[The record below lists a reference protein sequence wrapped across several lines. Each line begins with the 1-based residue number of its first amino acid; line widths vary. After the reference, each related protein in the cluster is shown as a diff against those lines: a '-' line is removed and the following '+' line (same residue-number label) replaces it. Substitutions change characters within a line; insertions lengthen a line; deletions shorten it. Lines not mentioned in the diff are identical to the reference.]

1 MSKENSIIKCPKCKA
16 PVEKTWEIC
25 PRCCTILPDLTVQ
38 KEQPESFERCP
49 KSSTTEEKASPAV
62 RENENLKKLHEAIA
76 FQAGTGRKIDYVKAK
91 ELFLELAELDYPLAK
106 IWIAQCCHKGYG
118 NFQKDVK
125 KAEKIAKEVVEQ
137 VKELAKQGDQDA
149 VFLLG
154 RAYWDGLGLDRDYEK
169 AVDWYR
175 KAAEAGNSEAM
186 NNLGISYRDG
196 KGVPQN
202 NEKAAEWFSKAAK
215 AGNSWALKELE
226 ASYLSKRRKKRKY
239 KFSGEHVFFID
250 DKTILE
256 NVRLLITNYEIEEAD
271 AIEQIGRQLADKPE
285 SFVIIAPKFKDSV
298 LQEIK
303 RVFEN
308 IEHRYIGAACF
319 SVGESDLETLQDI
332 AVVTGGNLIA
342 EELGMSLKNI
352 TVSEF
357 GAAKKIYIDATCLEI
372 TGGKGKTNAVQ
383 GLAKSVMYKIK
394 DTAVHERKV
403 ELIHRYENL
412 TGQPVREWPAYEP
425 CQERNLDGWRLPYG
439 YASAH
444 FCNGFEPLKVELSQC
459 RVLATTHSVCVSVGS
474 PETSISEGGIMYPEV
489 FKVANTED
497 AEDSIVPLLEQ
508 VSNESL
514 PLLLIAPCVNKE
526 ALAMLVVNKLRGNF
540 YCAAI
545 NTCGDT
551 QVIEKMQKELEIKV
565 IDKTRKLSNVS
576 PAELSVVKKVI
587 ILDDLSIFQL

>member
-16 PVEKTWEIC
+16 QVEKTWEIC
-25 PRCCTILPDLTVQ
+25 PRCCTILPDLNVQ

-49 KSSTTEEKASPAV
+49 KSSTTEEKTSPAV

-125 KAEKIAKEVVEQ
+125 KAEKIANEVVEQ

-154 RAYWDGLGLDRDYEK
+154 RAYWDGLGLD
-169 AVDWYR
+169 
-175 KAAEAGNSEAM
+175 
-186 NNLGISYRDG
+186 
-196 KGVPQN
+196 
-202 NEKAAEWFSKAAK
+202 
-215 AGNSWALKELE
+215 
-226 ASYLSKRRKKRKY
+226 
-239 KFSGEHVFFID
+239 KF
-250 DKTILE
+250 
-256 NVRLLITNYEIEEAD
+256 R
-271 AIEQIGRQLADKPE
+271 
-285 SFVIIAPKFKDSV
+285 DSV

-303 RVFEN
+303 KVFEN

-332 AVVTGGNLIA
+332 AVVTGGNLLA

-357 GAAKKIYIDATCLEI
+357 GAAKKIYIDETCLEI

-394 DTAVHERKV
+394 DIADHERKA
-403 ELIHRYENL
+403 ELIYRYENL

-439 YASAH
+439 YASVH

-474 PETSISEGGIMYPEV
+474 PETSIAEGGIMYPEV

-565 IDKTRKLSNVS
+565 IDKTRKLSKVS